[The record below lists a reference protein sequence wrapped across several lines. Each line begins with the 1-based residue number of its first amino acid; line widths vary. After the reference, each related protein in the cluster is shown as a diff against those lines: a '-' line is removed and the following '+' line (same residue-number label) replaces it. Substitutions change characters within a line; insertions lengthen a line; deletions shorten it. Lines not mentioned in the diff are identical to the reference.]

1 MKIVDFSLDLIAQLF
16 NPDRLIREVAA
27 WALFQIDPESYRS
40 NVARLEEQT
49 RRKIDEV
56 ILDRG
61 DQSSLMVFEKIL
73 FYQQISFFEGIPGI
87 TLSFLAD
94 ISDEVKLH
102 AQHSLSIDE
111 KFNNSFYVIYSGS
124 VKYYVKGNYE
134 MDFNKG
140 QFVGE
145 MLSAPGFANTN
156 LVVANE
162 ETVLLKINK
171 DLFYE
176 LVSDNVKLADKV
188 LEYI

>member
-1 MKIVDFSLDLIAQLF
+1 
-16 NPDRLIREVAA
+16 
-27 WALFQIDPESYRS
+27 
-40 NVARLEEQT
+40 
-49 RRKIDEV
+49 
-56 ILDRG
+56 
-61 DQSSLMVFEKIL
+61 
-73 FYQQISFFEGIPGI
+73 
-87 TLSFLAD
+87 
-94 ISDEVKLH
+94 
-102 AQHSLSIDE
+102 
-111 KFNNSFYVIYSGS
+111 
-124 VKYYVKGNYE
+124 

-162 ETVLLKINK
+162 ENSFAEDHK